1 MFSMYGAGGKSGVWI
16 KRHLFIKDTVTRKKL
31 SVYAVALNPTTD
43 PPAVVVVHAASSAE
57 CEGLGVHRDRRH
69 DSGAYGC

>member
-1 MFSMYGAGGKSGVWI
+1 MFSMYGAGGKSGLDQTSSV
-16 KRHLFIKDTVTRKKL
+16 HQDTVTRKKL